1 MSNEIVEAEDRF
13 AGPRMG
19 RLARILALTGGG
31 LLLALSMLV
40 TTSVGL
46 RIVTGS
52 GIDGDFEVVQVGA
65 ALAAFCLFPLCLSI
79 RGNIFVDTFTT
90 RLPHRWNAVLDG
102 LWDALFGLI
111 ALVIA
116 ARMVVGAMDQFAS
129 KTTLM
134 VLAIPT
140 WWAVALCA
148 GLLALLGITALVV
161 GYRMLSGTA
170 AGDGA

>member
-1 MSNEIVEAEDRF
+1 MGTEIREAEDRF

-19 RLARILALTGGG
+19 RLARVLALTGGG
-31 LLLALSMLV
+31 ILLALAILV

-46 RIVTGS
+46 RIITGS
-52 GIDGDFEVVQVGA
+52 GIDGDFEVVQLGA
-65 ALAAFCLFPLCLSI
+65 AIAAFCLFPLCLSI

-90 RLPHRWNAVLDG
+90 KLPRRWNAILDG

-111 ALVIA
+111 ALIIA

-134 VLAIPT
+134 VLAVPT

-148 GLLALLGITALVV
+148 GLLGLLGLTALVV
-161 GYRMLSGTA
+161 GYRMLGGTA
-170 AGDGA
+170 RGGEA